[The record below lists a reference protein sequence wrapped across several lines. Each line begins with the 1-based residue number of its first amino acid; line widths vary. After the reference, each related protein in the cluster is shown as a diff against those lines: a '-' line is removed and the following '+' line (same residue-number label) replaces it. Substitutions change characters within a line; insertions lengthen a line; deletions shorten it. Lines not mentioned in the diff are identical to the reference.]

1 VWWSASRSTHS
12 AAVANWTRCP
22 AWQVR
27 IAMPVAKWVLPVDVW
42 GLLYPPPPPSGSGPS
57 GGLGYTTDN
66 DHGYTGP
73 RCYEPDG
80 YHFNPC

>member
-1 VWWSASRSTHS
+1 MVGEP
-12 AAVANWTRCP
+12 VDPFGGGGGWTRCRP
-22 AWQVR
+22 GQAR
-27 IAMPVAKWVLPVDVW
+27 IAMPVAKWVLPVDGW

>member
-1 VWWSASRSTHS
+1 MVGE
-12 AAVANWTRCP
+12 
-22 AWQVR
+22 
-27 IAMPVAKWVLPVDVW
+27 PVDLFGGGGELDPVPGLASADHDAGGQVGLAGGWVW